1 MATLNIGGRKIT
13 VDDGFLQLS
22 PEQQNATVEEIAAS
36 LPQPK
41 AAEPSLSAGEYA
53 ADIAKSGGVGLAEGT
68 IGLAGMPGDARSL
81 LSAGFSA
88 AADKLG
94 VSPETVGKIKDTAYN
109 VAKYNPL
116 PSIRALSGS
125 TSEEIQKEVE
135 GVTGEF
141 YKPKTMLGE
150 GARTFGSF
158 LPAAAAGPAGV
169 GRRVVTQAVIPA
181 LTSETA
187 GQITKGT
194 AAEPY
199 ARTAAA
205 ILSPAAAEMALARRA
220 QQALPTAQDALDA
233 GKAIYRSPQVQGITI
248 PPQAVDKLAQR
259 ISATVDGPAAINS
272 PRTARLAELLSEVP
286 ASGGSI
292 GVDDIKAFR
301 TSLNE
306 VRRDA
311 VNPITG
317 TVTTEGKRAADASK
331 EISGFLRKLS
341 PDLATA
347 DANYAAGMRTKAV
360 ERLTKQAELQAG
372 STYSGGNV
380 NNATRQKL
388 KSLLADERKTGGY
401 SKEELRLLERAVM
414 GTHTGN
420 IARWGGKLLGGGGG
434 MQQALIT
441 AGALGGAY
449 ATDNTDLL
457 ALPLVG
463 MAAKRLGDFSTRRQ
477 NRKFTDAVQSRAPIA
492 QPVVAANRAAQQQAI
507 RDAMVRALL
516 TGGAG
521 GQQAMALPAAVTA
534 Q

>member
-1 MATLNIGGRKIT
+1 MATLNIGGRKVT

-53 ADIAKSGGVGLAEGT
+53 ADIAKSGGIGVAKGA
-68 IGLAGMPGDARSL
+68 IGLAGLPGDARGL

-94 VSPETVGKIKDTAYN
+94 VSPETVGNIKDTAYN
-109 VAKYNPL
+109 ITKHIPNLNVLTAP
-116 PSIRALSGS
+116 GS
-125 TSEEIQKEVE
+125 QEIQKKIE

-141 YKPKTMLGE
+141 YQPQTVAGE
-150 GARTFGSF
+150 YAQTAGEFI
-158 LPAAAAGPAGV
+158 PASLAGPGGV
-169 GRRVVTQAVIPA
+169 VRRLVTQAAIPA